1 MLAVFVDALLQR
13 RTNSGQ
19 HSRRLHVRVLICGHG
34 NAVFR
39 RQTQH
44 TVIGTREVQKIRRKL
59 RVHHG
64 VFKGSPQMQRRAV
77 QLFQRKRVLFRHLT
91 AEERLQK
98 RVVRI
103 HDRNRRLARVELT
116 VKHKLL

>member
-1 MLAVFVDALLQR
+1 
-13 RTNSGQ
+13 
-19 HSRRLHVRVLICGHG
+19 
-34 NAVFR
+34 
-39 RQTQH
+39 
-44 TVIGTREVQKIRRKL
+44 
-59 RVHHG
+59 
-64 VFKGSPQMQRRAV
+64 MQRRAV